1 MDDAFAFFFLQNSRR
16 GSRLR
21 WVFLQACWPRC
32 RGLTSITARRGNVK
46 RRLSRRVMKEVL
58 IAREDENAG
67 ERLERRGSITSLC
80 VFCDCIPPVEDKYSH
95 VELEI
100 TGRLLRS
107 LSYLRVCV
115 CALPIFCSGEKE
127 IGFCVVGGNGF
138 PSLPPLFFKKKH
150 GEKSYFPFVCSF
162 PPPTPFFS
170 IFLRRFID

>member
-1 MDDAFAFFFLQNSRR
+1 M
-16 GSRLR
+16 
-21 WVFLQACWPRC
+21 
-32 RGLTSITARRGNVK
+32 K

-138 PSLPPLFFKKKH
+138 PSLPLP
-150 GEKSYFPFVCSF
+150 
-162 PPPTPFFS
+162 PFF
-170 IFLRRFID
+170 

>member
-1 MDDAFAFFFLQNSRR
+1 M
-16 GSRLR
+16 
-21 WVFLQACWPRC
+21 
-32 RGLTSITARRGNVK
+32 K

-107 LSYLRVCV
+107 LSYLPDCPCACACACV
-115 CALPIFCSGEKE
+115 LS
-127 IGFCVVGGNGF
+127 
-138 PSLPPLFFKKKH
+138 LFFARVKKRLA
-150 GEKSYFPFVCSF
+150 SVW
-162 PPPTPFFS
+162 
-170 IFLRRFID
+170 